1 LLLGH
6 GVKISGFRSVPR
18 QQNQDLQITLR
29 HGLRKEQEDVILRL
43 PKKGVGMI
51 TNEITARIAEL
62 QEEIQEV
69 HEERRK
75 LIMDFGINLGTTS
88 TGGINLTE
96 LGEWAREVIKLNAE
110 MAELAG
116 ERRTLRAAR
125 KELAPCECN
134 CH

>member
-1 LLLGH
+1 
-6 GVKISGFRSVPR
+6 
-18 QQNQDLQITLR
+18 
-29 HGLRKEQEDVILRL
+29 
-43 PKKGVGMI
+43 MI
-51 TNEITARIAEL
+51 ANEIKARIAEL

-75 LIMDFGINLGTTS
+75 LIMDFGINLGTSS

-96 LGEWAREVIKLNAE
+96 LSEWAREVITLNAE
-110 MAELAG
+110 MAELTD
-116 ERRTLRAAR
+116 ERRTLRAAK

>member
-1 LLLGH
+1 MLKL
-6 GVKISGFRSVPR
+6 PR
-18 QQNQDLQITLR
+18 
-29 HGLRKEQEDVILRL
+29 
-43 PKKGVGMI
+43 KGVGMI

-75 LIMDFGINLGTTS
+75 LIMDFGINLGTTT
-88 TGGINLTE
+88 TGGINLTA
-96 LGEWAREVIKLNAE
+96 LSEWAREVITLNAE
-110 MAELAG
+110 MAELTE

-125 KELAPCECN
+125 KEIAPCECS